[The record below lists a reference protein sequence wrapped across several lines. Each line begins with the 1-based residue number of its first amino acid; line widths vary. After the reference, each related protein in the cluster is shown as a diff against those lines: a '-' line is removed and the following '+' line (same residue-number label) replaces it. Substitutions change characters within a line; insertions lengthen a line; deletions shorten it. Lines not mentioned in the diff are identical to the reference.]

1 MKNVFMKTK
10 KELSPKIYKT
20 KDGRYQIHLWY
31 KNKRYR
37 FANGSA
43 IEENLMPNLL
53 EEPERGN
60 MSFLMCSAF
69 QLAIAKG
76 WQPTDKK
83 KRMVDN
89 IDLILCSKSFKTSFI
104 VDLNYKSSFT

>member
-1 MKNVFMKTK
+1 MKTK

-20 KDGRYQIHLWY
+20 KEGRYQIHLWY

-43 IEENLMPNLL
+43 IEENLMPNIL

-60 MSFLMCSAF
+60 VAFLLCSAF

-76 WQPTDKK
+76 WRPVDKK
-83 KRMVDN
+83 KEAAEKKKRLSN
-89 IDLILCSKSFKTSFI
+89 IADVVLERKLDFESM
-104 VDLNYKSSFT
+104 